1 MDIDDPHPSFAS
13 SSSSTLSDS
22 GQTDARSVYSI
33 GSSLDRQLIR
43 EISGRPFNALCDTYM
58 LPAASIA
65 DFDEHNRLDLQHHI
79 LYISIDSLYAFPD
92 RVRRALAPNDDIP
105 PVIIDLGTGSGRWAV
120 SMAEEFPYA
129 EVVGLDLVP
138 PVDITDMPLNCRF
151 EIDDA
156 NLPMPHYTNCFN
168 VVHCRSLEVG
178 IKDFERLIYEIA
190 LMLRIGGIALISGG
204 EMQLYGEDQ
213 KVLPT
218 VPVGTP
224 GFSWTNFYLQALLK
238 AHEHRGSTSGE
249 AKVSWN
255 KWLANNPNFERTESF
270 DILIP
275 IGPWQKGLDLSI

>member
-1 MDIDDPHPSFAS
+1 
-13 SSSSTLSDS
+13 
-22 GQTDARSVYSI
+22 
-33 GSSLDRQLIR
+33 
-43 EISGRPFNALCDTYM
+43 
-58 LPAASIA
+58 
-65 DFDEHNRLDLQHHI
+65 
-79 LYISIDSLYAFPD
+79 
-92 RVRRALAPNDDIP
+92 
-105 PVIIDLGTGSGRWAV
+105 
-120 SMAEEFPYA
+120 MAEEFPYA

-213 KVLPT
+213 KVLPN

-275 IGPWQKGLDLSI
+275 IGPWQKGPDGRLECVGELMRLNVLHLFQSGRSAIIQDGNSEEIVDYWIRSAIREQEDMTLKASVRWRFTCAKRKDVQWIPPDD